1 MSKYTLYNDG
11 YIYDPDRGTVDYQTA
26 KRDVINRYN
35 QEVERLTLHLADDL
49 EYLASNETMEPTQ
62 VTEHG

>member
-1 MSKYTLYNDG
+1 MSKYTLDNDS

-49 EYLASNETMEPTQ
+49 EYLAHEEAMDPSEAQ
-62 VTEHG
+62 DA